1 MLLREA
7 AVTLMDMSTLSNP
20 FRVWAEL
27 ARGLRDRFVAEL
39 GEQPPTSSAE
49 VVDDLAFVIAHCE
62 HLGSALR
69 RLQEKDG
76 KAFDAFIRALEG
88 S

>member
-1 MLLREA
+1 MIH
-7 AVTLMDMSTLSNP
+7 MDMSTLSNP
-20 FRVWAEL
+20 FAVWAEL

-39 GEQPPTSSAE
+39 GEERPTSSEE

-62 HLGSALR
+62 HLTSSLR

-76 KAFDAFIRALEG
+76 DAFEAFMRAFERE
-88 S
+88 